1 MTTENTEYTE
11 KGGKVDD
18 RQRCAVASVPPSVTA
33 LQERAF
39 QVPKRALAGMRR

>member
-1 MTTENTEYTE
+1 MESAP
-11 KGGKVDD
+11 
-18 RQRCAVASVPPSVTA
+18 QRIARGALVVTPQPLLAQVTA